1 MVFPK
6 IVISTTFTA
15 LLTLLA
21 LMKQSA
27 VVQCEV
33 FSISPLGSR
42 PFYQLHDFTT
52 NLIFSFP
59 TCRIGITVIPTLK
72 SCWRSPMDNVQ
83 GGFSSAWHIVNAE
96 ESWSVII
103 TQVRVCDP
111 LSISLKQDFFIYMEL
126 FTLRCTFIFA
136 VVLKVILINS
146 YVLKYEKF
154 T

>member
-1 MVFPK
+1 M
-6 IVISTTFTA
+6 
-15 LLTLLA
+15 
-21 LMKQSA
+21 
-27 VVQCEV
+27 
-33 FSISPLGSR
+33 G
-42 PFYQLHDFTT
+42 
-52 NLIFSFP
+52 
-59 TCRIGITVIPTLK
+59 
-72 SCWRSPMDNVQ
+72 NVQ
-83 GGFSSAWHIVNAE
+83 GEFSSAWHIVNAE

-126 FTLRCTFIFA
+126 FTLRRTFIFA